1 MAASS
6 LSRHNPAIV
15 AFRKVILARLGQFT
29 IRDTTKESMD
39 RFRDVTEESPLWSA
53 SIYDPVMEIGVASV
67 RITTHKKFG
76 LRASVYLNNAA
87 QSLSE
92 SDGRN
97 QVAWNRGPVHRGR
110 QRKLRIVFDRR
121 VKIRRLAAA
130 WAHRIREHVANL
142 HSESVHSL

>member
-29 IRDTTKESMD
+29 IRDTTKEYME
-39 RFRDVTEESPLWSA
+39 RITESPLWSA
-53 SIYDPVMEIGVASV
+53 SVYDPVMGISVASV

-142 HSESVHSL
+142 HSESVHLL